1 MNGFSA
7 SLRSLISSSDEFQA
21 NVDARQDSLTFP
33 CTSSF
38 SQLPLIFTSS
48 LGFQIQEHIHQTSL
62 LYRRIPVGEKI
73 KWVFAE
79 VIAITGTPFR
89 MNFPYIQICSRIR
102 LRNFRIIQQSIQ
114 ATIQSYFD
122 RCQEAS
128 KLGRTV
134 LSMLTDLKIHV
145 HK

>member
-21 NVDARQDSLTFP
+21 NMDAGQGSSTSP

-38 SQLPLIFTSS
+38 SQSTLIFISP
-48 LGFQIQEHIHQTSL
+48 LGSQIQEHIHQTSL

-102 LRNFRIIQQSIQ
+102 LRNFRIVQQSVQ
-114 ATIQSYFD
+114 ATIQSY
-122 RCQEAS
+122 
-128 KLGRTV
+128 
-134 LSMLTDLKIHV
+134 LTDAISFQVGKDRSFYAYRSEDTCT
-145 HK
+145 